1 MRKFT
6 VVNRGLL
13 RGTEAYMKT
22 DMQVFALRNT
32 IDNLRFNVMTANCI
46 TRQAGLRAGERFIA
60 NLD

>member
-1 MRKFT
+1 
-6 VVNRGLL
+6 
-13 RGTEAYMKT
+13 MKT